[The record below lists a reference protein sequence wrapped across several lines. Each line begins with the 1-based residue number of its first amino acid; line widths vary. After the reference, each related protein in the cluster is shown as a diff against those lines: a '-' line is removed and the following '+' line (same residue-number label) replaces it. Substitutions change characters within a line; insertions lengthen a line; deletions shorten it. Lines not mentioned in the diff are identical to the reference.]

1 MLQVKVKVGIPP
13 PPKTWAATAPAP
25 SWWWGLR
32 GICLQFLFPAF
43 GTIDSAGTSLL
54 HLVSFGLKTWIAFFV
69 AGCCASLFTSAVLRL
84 FTSGVEAGA
93 EGAGLVEQKDRE
105 EATTYIILIIEM
117 YLPLN

>member
-1 MLQVKVKVGIPP
+1 MLQVKVKVGIPR
-13 PPKTWAATAPAP
+13 
-25 SWWWGLR
+25 WWGLR